1 MFDSV
6 KNMFKKIKN
15 DSEKDKD
22 KDNCDKK
29 EEKALEDLIQNS
41 NSDQTTNSKSFSSSF
56 YLENIEV
63 ERKILNE
70 ILKDEM
76 NSVNPNEL
84 FEKFKVKLS
93 KWK

>member
-6 KNMFKKIKN
+6 KNIFKKKKTDTDN
-15 DSEKDKD
+15 DKD
-22 KDNCDKK
+22 KAPSDKK
-29 EEKALEDLIQNS
+29 EEKALDDLIQSS
-41 NSDQTTNSKSFSSSF
+41 NSDQNTTSKSMSSSF
-56 YLENIEV
+56 YLDNIEV

-76 NSVNPNEL
+76 NSVDPNEL